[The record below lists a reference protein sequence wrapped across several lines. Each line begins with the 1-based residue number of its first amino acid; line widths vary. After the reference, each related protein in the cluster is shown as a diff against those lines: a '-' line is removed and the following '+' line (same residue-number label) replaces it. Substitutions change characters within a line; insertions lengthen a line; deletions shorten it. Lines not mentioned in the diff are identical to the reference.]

1 MGMTA
6 KNAAVWR
13 SARLAPVLLAAAF
26 LAACAPAKE
35 EFGQCAPGVDELG
48 RATTVL
54 PPGC

>member
-1 MGMTA
+1 MTA
-6 KNAAVWR
+6 KNAALRR

>member
-1 MGMTA
+1 M
-6 KNAAVWR
+6 
-13 SARLAPVLLAAAF
+13 SHRLTVTLLAAAL